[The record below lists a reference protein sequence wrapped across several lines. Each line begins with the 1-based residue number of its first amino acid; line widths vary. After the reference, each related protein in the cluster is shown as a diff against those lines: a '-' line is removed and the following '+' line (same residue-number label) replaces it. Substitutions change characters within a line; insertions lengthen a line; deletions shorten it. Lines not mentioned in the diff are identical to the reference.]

1 MNVCPE
7 FFFCLFILFHSDSV
21 LFACLFSDEREKEV
35 MELDG
40 WGGVKYL
47 EGVGRRENVEHNK
60 L

>member
-1 MNVCPE
+1 MCALN
-7 FFFCLFILFHSDSV
+7 FFFLFILFYSDSV
-21 LFACLFSDEREKEV
+21 LFVCLFSDEREKEV

-47 EGVGRRENVEHNK
+47 DGVSGRENLEQNK

>member
-1 MNVCPE
+1 MCALN
-7 FFFCLFILFHSDSV
+7 FFCLFILFYSDSV
-21 LFACLFSDEREKEV
+21 LFVSLFSDEREKEV

-47 EGVGRRENVEHNK
+47 DGVSGRENLEKNK

>member
-1 MNVCPE
+1 MCALN
-7 FFFCLFILFHSDSV
+7 FFCLFILFYSDSV
-21 LFACLFSDEREKEV
+21 LFVCLFSDEREKEV

-47 EGVGRRENVEHNK
+47 DGVSGRENLEQNK